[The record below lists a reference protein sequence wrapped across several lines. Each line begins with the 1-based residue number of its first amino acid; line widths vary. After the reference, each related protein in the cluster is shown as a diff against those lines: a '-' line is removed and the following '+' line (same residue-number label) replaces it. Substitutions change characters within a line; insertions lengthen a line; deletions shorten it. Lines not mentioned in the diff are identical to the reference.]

1 MPPLEKDKLI
11 FREMLDSELE
21 IVMEMLKDGSR
32 ETENRLLLYAMT
44 RPAALLLMAVG
55 SSALRFVLSS
65 FAAALL
71 LPVVCVAALLKLAL
85 HWRAGLPRTRIWVA
99 VYDGEDVCGCAAF
112 DPKPGGRPGS
122 PALELHRLA
131 VCRWHRRSGIATFLL
146 AAFEERARKGGH
158 RQATLRIDPVN
169 RAAIALFE
177 KHGYK
182 PSLGGGGGG
191 GGARLCSSISLEY
204 VKDL

>member
-1 MPPLEKDKLI
+1 MPPMENNKLK
-11 FREMLDSELE
+11 FREMLETETE

-55 SSALRFVLSS
+55 SSALRFALSS

-71 LPVVCVAALLKLAL
+71 APMLCAAALLKLAL
-85 HWRAGLPRTRIWVA
+85 RRRARLPRARPWVA
-99 VYDGEDVCGCAAF
+99 VYDGEDVCGCVAF
-112 DPKPGGRPGS
+112 DPKPGGRLGS
-122 PALELHRLA
+122 PPDAELCCLA
-131 VCRWHRRSGIATFLL
+131 VSRWHRRSGVATFLL
-146 AAFEERARKGGH
+146 ARFEDWARANGYR
-158 RQATLRIDPVN
+158 RATLRVDLVN

-182 PSLGGGGGG
+182 PSPGGGVGV
-191 GGARLCSSISLEY
+191 RLCSSISLEY
-204 VKDL
+204 AKDL

>member
-1 MPPLEKDKLI
+1 MPPMEHSKLK
-11 FREMLDSELE
+11 FREMLETETE

-55 SSALRFVLSS
+55 SSALRFALSS
-65 FAAALL
+65 FVAALLAPVLCAAALL
-71 LPVVCVAALLKLAL
+71 RLAL
-85 HWRAGLPRTRIWVA
+85 RRRARPPRARPWVA

-112 DPKPGGRPGS
+112 DPRPGGLPGP
-122 PALELHRLA
+122 PAAELCRLA
-131 VCRWHRRSGIATFLL
+131 VSRWHRRSGVATFLL
-146 AAFEERARKGGH
+146 ARFEDWARAHGYR
-158 RQATLRIDPVN
+158 RATLRVDLVN

-182 PSLGGGGGG
+182 PSPGGGVGV
-191 GGARLCSSISLEY
+191 RLCSSISIEY
-204 VKDL
+204 AKDL